1 MVAAELSAGS
11 EWFQQMKHEENIL
24 KQQLLEQFTDD
35 LFDETVLS
43 AAQDIEK
50 AIATKE
56 RSTR

>member
-11 EWFQQMKHEENIL
+11 EWFQQMKHEETIL

-50 AIATKE
+50 TTAAKE
-56 RSTR
+56 RNSR